1 MKLVVALGIIS
12 QVPRFLQLYLSI
24 SEASWFNWNAKLVAD
39 VIAVLHKDERFDEAE
54 TLIIETIKKL
64 GLQERHIC
72 NFYCYLI
79 ESIAKHQLKDRVTD
93 LHNYMKQLF
102 CRSTSVYVKKRAY
115 AAMISSLCEIGQP
128 REAETLMEEMRGLGL
143 KQSSFEFRSLV
154 HAYGRIGLFEDVDR
168 NVAHMQS
175 QGFKLDTVCANMVL
189 ASLGSHGYLSETV
202 SWLQRMKT
210 SELPFSAR
218 TYNSVLNSCSSIMLM
233 LQDLKSIP
241 LSLEELMN
249 SLPED
254 EAHAVQELVGSSVLD
269 EVMEWSSSELK
280 LDLHGMHSSS
290 SYLIFL
296 LWIDVLRLKFA
307 SKNHMIPT
315 EITVVCGSGK
325 HSAVKGQSPVKGLI
339 KEIIL
344 RMKCPLKIDRRNLGC
359 FVAKGKVLRA
369 WLLTLKGSLGLLVH
383 KI

>member
-1 MKLVVALGIIS
+1 MKCPVS
-12 QVPRFLQLYLSI
+12 LQLYLSI
-24 SEASWFNWNAKLVAD
+24 SEASWFNWNAKLAAD
-39 VIAVLHKDERFDEAE
+39 VLAVLHKDERFDEAE
-54 TLIIETIKKL
+54 TLIIETIEKL
-64 GLQERHIC
+64 GVQERHVC

-79 ESIAKHQLKDRVTD
+79 ESSSKHQLSDRVID
-93 LHNYMKQLF
+93 LHKYMKQLF
-102 CRSTSVYVKKRAY
+102 CRSSSVYVKKRAY
-115 AAMISSLCEIGQP
+115 ASMISSLCEIGQP
-128 REAETLMEEMRGLGL
+128 REAEALMEEMRGLGL
-143 KQSSFEFRSLV
+143 KQPSFEFRSLV
-154 HAYGRIGLFEDVDR
+154 YAYGRIGLFEDVER

-175 QGFKLDTVCANMVL
+175 QGFELDTVCANMVL
-189 ASLGSHGYLSETV
+189 ASLGSLGYLSETV

-210 SELPFSAR
+210 SEVPFSAR

-249 SLPED
+249 SLSKD
-254 EAHAVQELVGSSVLD
+254 EAHVVQELVESSVLE
-269 EVMEWSSSELK
+269 EVIEWSSSELK

-296 LWIDVLRLKFA
+296 QWIDVLRFKFA
-307 SKNHMIPT
+307 SENHMIPT

-325 HSAVKGQSPVKGLI
+325 HSAVRGQSPVKGLI

-359 FVAKGKVLRA
+359 FVAKGKVFRD
-369 WLLTLKGSLGLLVH
+369 WLH
-383 KI
+383 